1 MIAASPAFW
10 PRPAYS
16 RLTSAQNHKFFQP
29 GLPANIVESSSLC
42 MFAVSLCSLRGVL
55 ATFSPL
61 PCSAWCANI
70 PGTARSRTP
79 GHYVVVLF
87 VIPSSR

>member
-10 PRPAYS
+10 PRPAYI
-16 RLTSAQNHKFFQP
+16 RLTSAQNHKFFQH

-42 MFAVSLCSLRGVL
+42 MCAMFLLTERRAGDVL
-55 ATFSPL
+55 PL
-61 PCSAWCANI
+61 PCSAWCANTL
-70 PGTARSRTP
+70 GTARSRTS
-79 GHYVVVLF
+79 GQYVVVLF